1 MQSRMHPGHCT
12 LAIRNNASIM
22 LKKEHMLKAATH
34 VRLMAAF
41 FVFLCLCGPNELPEQ
56 LQRELDLTRRG
67 GRAGDDAR

>member
-1 MQSRMHPGHCT
+1 
-12 LAIRNNASIM
+12 M

-56 LQRELDLTRRG
+56 LQRELDLTRRR